1 MVGISNGFLPRGT
14 GSQDSAPSYSPWWK
28 QSSSLPTTRNLPV
41 EQPLVLGNGAMAAAA
56 QGN

>member
-1 MVGISNGFLPRGT
+1 MAFFPVALGHRIQPLCT
-14 GSQDSAPSYSPWWK
+14 APWWK

>member
-1 MVGISNGFLPRGT
+1 MAFFPVALGHRIRPLHTARGGNSLP
-14 GSQDSAPSYSPWWK
+14 
-28 QSSSLPTTRNLPV
+28 SSLPTTRNLPV